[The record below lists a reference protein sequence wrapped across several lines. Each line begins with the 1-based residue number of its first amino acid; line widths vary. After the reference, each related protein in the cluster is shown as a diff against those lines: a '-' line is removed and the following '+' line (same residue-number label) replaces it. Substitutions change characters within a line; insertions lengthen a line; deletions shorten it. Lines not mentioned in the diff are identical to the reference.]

1 MKTFFA
7 ILIIVC
13 ALGAVVS
20 IVRGVIA
27 MLRQD
32 HARLN
37 SEGVSESSAQQ
48 NRMMWRRIQFQGLAI
63 VFVVILLL
71 LARSQQG

>member
-1 MKTFFA
+1 MKLFFG
-7 ILIIVC
+7 ILIILC

-27 MLRQD
+27 MLQQD

-37 SEGVSESSAQQ
+37 EEGISESSLKQ

-71 LARSQQG
+71 LARGQTG

>member
-1 MKTFFA
+1 MKLFFG
-7 ILIIVC
+7 ILIILC

-27 MLRQD
+27 MLQQD

-37 SEGVSESSAQQ
+37 EEGVSESSLKQ
-48 NRMMWRRIQFQGLAI
+48 NQMMWRRIQFQALAI
-63 VFVVILLL
+63 ILVVVLVM
-71 LARSQQG
+71 LARSQTS

>member
-1 MKTFFA
+1 MKPFFG

-27 MLRQD
+27 MLQQD
-32 HARLN
+32 HSRLN
-37 SEGVSESSAQQ
+37 SEGVSESSAKQ
-48 NRMMWRRIQFQGLAI
+48 NQMMWRRIQFQAAAI
-63 VFVVILLL
+63 VLVVVLLL
-71 LARSQQG
+71 LARSQTG